1 MRENTTQE
9 ATFCPRCQSTN
20 LVRQTG
26 ADEPTRHYGRLKCG
40 DCNAFIQCL
49 KDPSTT
55 LQQMQ
60 RKKAIEEILNT
71 HSSSLANKELQFL
84 TNIRDKRH
92 LTPRQQSYLN
102 SLGRRCLGV
111 NICLVEH
118 NHNA

>member
-1 MRENTTQE
+1 MSKKKYEKGTENDCFF
-9 ATFCPRCQSTN
+9 TFARG
-20 LVRQTG
+20 L
-26 ADEPTRHYGRLKCG
+26 
-40 DCNAFIQCL
+40 
-49 KDPSTT
+49 

-60 RKKAIEEILNT
+60 REKAIQEILNT